1 MDPQIILLL
10 ITMAATIFLFSVEW
24 FPVEVTG
31 LGLVVFLVLTGL
43 LTPEEA
49 FAGFGSE
56 VVILMLGL
64 LIMAAA
70 LEHTGVTEY
79 TGQFL
84 VRLAGTKP
92 NRVLL
97 AVMGVTV
104 AASSFMSNTAATALF
119 LPIVLGLS
127 RKLQMSPSKLLMP
140 LAFASILASSV
151 TLIGTSTNIV
161 VSGLMQRYGMPP
173 LSMFELTPV
182 GIPIALAGIAYMF
195 LVGRHLIPDRFRD
208 EEEDDT
214 LLTARLY
221 LSELHILPDSSF
233 VGKTLAETA
242 LGRDYDLTVLRVERD
257 SQRFHL
263 PDANLRLRAGDELLV
278 KGARENILRMKQ
290 VPGIELVPELA
301 LQNATNTENGLS
313 LHEVILLPGS
323 PLIGRTPRGSLFRQ
337 RYGLQVLALSRHGGT
352 VIQRLSEARLHMGD
366 ILLVQGERS
375 QINALEQQGVVSVV
389 GAVDEPAIPNGRAAL
404 AMAIFGG
411 AIILGALN
419 ILPLSVAMLLGA
431 VLVLVTR
438 CITPEEAYRGMQ
450 WRVIILIASMLGLG
464 TAIETSGA
472 AEFIAGMVVDVL
484 GTTSPFWLLTAFFVL
499 TVVLTQPMSNQSA
512 AVVVL
517 PIAIQTALQLGL
529 NPRSFAI
536 MIALAASTS
545 FITPLEPACL
555 LVYGPGR
562 YKFFDFVKVGSLL
575 TLVVY
580 AIAIG
585 AVLMLWPV
593 YGP

>member
-1 MDPQIILLL
+1 MDPQIIVLL

-104 AASSFMSNTAATALF
+104 AVSSLMSNTAATALF

-127 RKLQMSPSKLLMP
+127 RKLQLSPSKLLMP
-140 LAFASILASSV
+140 LAFASILASSI

-161 VSGLMQRYGMPP
+161 VSGLMQRYGMQPI
-173 LSMFELTPV
+173 SMFELTPV
-182 GIPIALAGIAYMF
+182 GIPIALVGIAYMF
-195 LVGRHLIPDRFRD
+195 LVGRHLIPDRRED
-208 EEEDDT
+208 EEDDT

-221 LSELHILPDSSF
+221 LSELHILPGSSF

-301 LQNATNTENGLS
+301 LQNEANAENGLS

-389 GAVDEPAIPNGRAAL
+389 GAVDEPTTPNGRAAL

-411 AIILGALN
+411 AIIVGALN

-438 CITPEEAYRGMQ
+438 CITPEEAYRSMQ

-472 AEFIAGMVVDVL
+472 AQFIASLVVDIL
-484 GTTSPFWLLTAFFVL
+484 GTTSPFWLLTAFFML

-517 PIAIQTALQLGL
+517 PIAVQTALQLGL

-545 FITPLEPACL
+545 FVTPLEPACL

-562 YKFFDFVKVGSLL
+562 YRFFDFVKVGSLL

-585 AVLMLWPV
+585 AVLTLWPV
-593 YGP
+593 YGA

>member
-389 GAVDEPAIPNGRAAL
+389 GAVDEPTTPNGRAAL

-411 AIILGALN
+411 AIIVGALN

-585 AVLMLWPV
+585 AVLTLWPV
-593 YGP
+593 YGA

>member
-1 MDPQIILLL
+1 
-10 ITMAATIFLFSVEW
+10 
-24 FPVEVTG
+24 
-31 LGLVVFLVLTGL
+31 
-43 LTPEEA
+43 
-49 FAGFGSE
+49 
-56 VVILMLGL
+56 
-64 LIMAAA
+64 
-70 LEHTGVTEY
+70 
-79 TGQFL
+79 
-84 VRLAGTKP
+84 
-92 NRVLL
+92 
-97 AVMGVTV
+97 
-104 AASSFMSNTAATALF
+104 
-119 LPIVLGLS
+119 
-127 RKLQMSPSKLLMP
+127 
-140 LAFASILASSV
+140 
-151 TLIGTSTNIV
+151 
-161 VSGLMQRYGMPP
+161 
-173 LSMFELTPV
+173 
-182 GIPIALAGIAYMF
+182 
-195 LVGRHLIPDRFRD
+195 
-208 EEEDDT
+208 
-214 LLTARLY
+214 
-221 LSELHILPDSSF
+221 
-233 VGKTLAETA
+233 
-242 LGRDYDLTVLRVERD
+242 DYDLTVLRVERD